1 MTCSA
6 IVYLGISICSIITFA
21 IVMGIQLNGCTF
33 PIEIITMVWIQF
45 ALTII
50 ASILH
55 CCCFTTVVDCF
66 ITLLEQC
73 FMCLCNIKTIS
84 RFLHLSFLL
93 PFSIFIVSIITD
105 YTFYINQDFSC
116 ELYGISTFTQAINS
130 LYISQ
135 GVILAFSFIGF
146 TTGLPGN
153 KYEKVETKYS
163 NTDNR
168 YM

>member
-1 MTCSA
+1 MSCSA
-6 IVYLGISICSIITFA
+6 IVFLGISICSIITFA

-45 ALTII
+45 ALSILS
-50 ASILH
+50 AILH
-55 CCCFTTVVDCF
+55 CCCFDSVVDCIIMLF
-66 ITLLEQC
+66 EQC
-73 FMCLCNIKTIS
+73 LSCICNVKSIT
-84 RFLHLSFLL
+84 RFFHLSFLL
-93 PFSIFIVSIITD
+93 PLFIFIVSIITD
-105 YTFYINQDFSC
+105 YSFYINHDFSC
-116 ELYGISTFTQAINS
+116 KLYGVSTYTQAINS

-135 GVILAFSFIGF
+135 GVILAFSFIGL

-153 KYEKVETKYS
+153 KYEKIESKYS